1 MMSAMTPP
9 RGRTRAATAARE
21 GLPAPARPA
30 AATRQAGRG
39 VSCII
44 GTMGAHF
51 QTAAV
56 FAKIRG
62 ESNRSAL
69 FEALDAILAIIE
81 KAGVRCMLHDGTRD
95 ALGLQN
101 REGHCLADIGRLAD
115 VAVVLGGDG
124 TMLSIAR
131 DLAAYDVPLIGIN
144 FGRLGFITDI
154 ALGQMP
160 EVLGDMLAGRFETD
174 QRTLLEG
181 EVIHAGRV
189 ALHTHALND
198 VVISH
203 GVAGGLVEFTVRVD
217 QVNMYNQ
224 RADGV
229 ILATPTGSTAY
240 ALSANGPILHP
251 SLAGLVLV
259 PVAPHTL
266 SNRPIALPDTVEIEI
281 ELTEVRDGA
290 AYFDM
295 QSFSKLAPGDIVRV
309 RRSAHCAT
317 LLHPPGYNY
326 FATLRQKLHWN
337 VMSSDPHGRA

>member
-1 MMSAMTPP
+1 
-9 RGRTRAATAARE
+9 
-21 GLPAPARPA
+21 
-30 AATRQAGRG
+30 
-39 VSCII
+39 
-44 GTMGAHF
+44 MGAHF

-69 FEALDAILAIIE
+69 FEALEGILAIIE
-81 KAGVRCMLHDGTRD
+81 KAGVRAMLHDGTRD
-95 ALGLQN
+95 VLGVED
-101 REGHCLADIGRLAD
+101 REGHSLAEIGAHAD

-131 DLAAYDVPLIGIN
+131 DLAAHDVPLIGIN
-144 FGRLGFITDI
+144 FGRLGFMTDI
-154 ALGQMP
+154 ALSHMP
-160 EVLGDMLAGRFETD
+160 EVLAEMLQGRFESD
-174 QRTLLEG
+174 RRTLLEG
-181 EVIHAGRV
+181 EVIHARAV
-189 ALHTHALND
+189 VLRTHALND

-203 GVAGGLVEFTVRVD
+203 GVGGGLVEFTVRVD
-217 QVNMYNQ
+217 GVSMYNQ

-266 SNRPIALPDTVEIEI
+266 SNRPIALPDSVEIEI
-281 ELTEVRDGA
+281 ELTEVRDA
-290 AYFDM
+290 TAYFDM
-295 QSFSKLAPGDIVRV
+295 QSFTQLEPGDIVRI
-309 RRSAHCAT
+309 RRSPHCAT
-317 LLHPPGYNY
+317 LLHPAGYNY

-337 VMSSDPHGRA
+337 VMSSDPHGRG